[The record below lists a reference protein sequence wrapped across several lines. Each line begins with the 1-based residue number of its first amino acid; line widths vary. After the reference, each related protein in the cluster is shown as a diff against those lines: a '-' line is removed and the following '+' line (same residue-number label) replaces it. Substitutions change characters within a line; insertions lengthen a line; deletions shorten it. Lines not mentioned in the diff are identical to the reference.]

1 MAKRGRKKKPEAQK
15 QRQKLTVWL
24 SDAEKEKLVA
34 RAGTLPVSTY
44 FRETLL
50 RGRPPKQP
58 PIVPAVNW
66 QAYTEL
72 SEHLQVLRQLSSQ
85 FEAHTMNEQAQAIAR
100 HSQRIAEMLEG
111 YRVSLI
117 SLQARGKDDD
127 KQD

>member
-1 MAKRGRKKKPEAQK
+1 MGKGRRKKPEKLQQK
-15 QRQKLTVWL
+15 SKITVWL
-24 SDAEKEKLVA
+24 TKGEKDRLTE
-34 RAGTLPVSTY
+34 RAGQLPVSQY

-85 FEAHTMNEQAQAIAR
+85 FEAHTMNEQAQAIAL

-127 KQD
+127 SEDN

>member
-1 MAKRGRKKKPEAQK
+1 MGKGRRKKPEELQQK
-15 QRQKLTVWL
+15 SKITVWL
-24 SDAEKEKLVA
+24 TKGEKDRLTE
-34 RAGTLPVSTY
+34 RAGQLPVSQY

-100 HSQRIAEMLEG
+100 YSQRIAEMLEA
-111 YRVSLI
+111 YRMSLI
-117 SLQARGKDDD
+117 GLKHGGKEDDS
-127 KQD
+127 QD

>member
-1 MAKRGRKKKPEAQK
+1 MCKGRRKKSEELQQK
-15 QRQKLTVWL
+15 SKITVWL
-24 SDAEKEKLVA
+24 TKGEKDRLTE
-34 RAGTLPVSTY
+34 RAGQLPVSQY

-85 FEAHTMNEQAQAIAR
+85 FEAHTMNEQAQALAR
-100 HSQRIAEMLEG
+100 GAQRIREALEA
-111 YRVSLI
+111 YRMSLI
-117 SLQARGKDDD
+117 DLQHGGKDDD